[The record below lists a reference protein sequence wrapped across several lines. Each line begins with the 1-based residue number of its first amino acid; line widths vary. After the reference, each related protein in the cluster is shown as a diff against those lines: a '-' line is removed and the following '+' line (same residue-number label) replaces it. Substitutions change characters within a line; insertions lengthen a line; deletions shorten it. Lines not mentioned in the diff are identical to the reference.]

1 MSTTIRRPAKSD
13 PTLRPLEAQALVYD
27 AQRVRRDGDLDVEF
41 TGALLASAH
50 YCADGDRFT
59 EVDLFVTSA
68 GKYVSCVRFG
78 STTRASMRHDAAV
91 CATPEEV
98 VDWMRGSSGRIG
110 TASKQVLERAN
121 RLYPDLFPLR
131 PVEIVA

>member
-1 MSTTIRRPAKSD
+1 M
-13 PTLRPLEAQALVYD
+13 
-27 AQRVRRDGDLDVEF
+27 
-41 TGALLASAH
+41 
-50 YCADGDRFT
+50 
-59 EVDLFVTSA
+59 TSA

-78 STTRASMRHDAAV
+78 STSRATMRHDAAV
-91 CATPEEV
+91 CSTPEEV

>member
-1 MSTTIRRPAKSD
+1 MSIIRRPAQTN
-13 PTLRPLEAQALVYD
+13 PAQRPLEAPPLTYD
-27 AQRVRRDGDLDVEF
+27 NQRVRRDGDLDVEF
-41 TGALLASAH
+41 VGALLGSAH

-59 EVDLFVTSA
+59 EVDLFVTTA

-78 STTRASMRHDAAV
+78 SKTRATMRYDASV

-131 PVEIVA
+131 PVETVD